1 MEVVEIFHN
10 LHNVFVKTGI
20 ATKEQ
25 LECSVDSFK
34 KKLVSMFPEKG
45 YDKCEILV
53 NLVVAKNQSMEYG
66 YIWVQN
72 PEVYFIMCG
81 FNPDGSQRIEEYIE
95 TVNQDEDLEDFT
107 DFDLSSVIKKKQ
119 QNTIKTLKS
128 LPPIL
133 ELPGYEY
140 TESQSDKVHKELIEE
155 EIKVASVEGRKVNEI
170 AKPKMGFFECSR
182 ADATLV
188 PEGMSHT
195 TLWGKVPAWVSEDII
210 KSSFIKYSED
220 GGKNFKVKMGSPIKE
235 GYPPNFKEVTIC
247 FGNIK
252 RGIAT
257 FALQMT
263 RKTKFINPMSKE
275 EVECIFN
282 YYKVNNRDSSSN
294 IEHKYKKNNG
304 FSTRS
309 VDNTFINRT
318 NQK

>member
-25 LECSVDSFK
+25 LECSVDTFK
-34 KKLVSMFPEKG
+34 RKLVSMFPDKG

-66 YIWVQN
+66 YIWVEN

-81 FNPDGSQRIEEYIE
+81 FNPDGSQRVEEHIE
-95 TVNQDEDLEDFT
+95 TLNEEDDLEDFD

-119 QNTIKTLKS
+119 QNTIKTLKT

-140 TESQSDKVHKELIEE
+140 TEEQANKVHKELMDEE
-155 EIKVASVEGRKVNEI
+155 NRVASTEGRKPNDI
-170 AKPKMGFFECSR
+170 PKPKMGFFECSR
-182 ADATLV
+182 ADATAV

-195 TLWGKVPAWVSEDII
+195 TLWGKVPAWVSEDMI
-210 KSSFIKYSED
+210 KSSFIRFSED

-247 FGNIK
+247 FGSNK
-252 RGIAT
+252 RGITT

-263 RKTKFINPMSKE
+263 RKTKFVNPMSKE
-275 EVECIFN
+275 EIECIFN
-282 YYKVNNRDSSSN
+282 YYKVNNRDSNSAT
-294 IEHKYKKNNG
+294 EHKYKKNNG
-304 FSTRS
+304 FSTRGLES
-309 VDNTFINRT
+309 NFISRE